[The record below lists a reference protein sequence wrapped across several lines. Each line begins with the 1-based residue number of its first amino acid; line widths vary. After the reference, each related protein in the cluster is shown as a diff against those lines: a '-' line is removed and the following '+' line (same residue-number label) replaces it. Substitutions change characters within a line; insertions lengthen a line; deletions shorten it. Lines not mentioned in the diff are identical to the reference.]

1 MQQDCVPLAE
11 IMLFSRRPDEVGYET
26 LISTI
31 ERLLEMALSRI
42 NEQEGGEDYRRG
54 LLMTAVSAV
63 AQEAPSVVDLRAD
76 MAYPSRS
83 KAQLKIDP
91 PKAPPPPPP
100 RSVKGEPAR

>member
-1 MQQDCVPLAE
+1 MKDEIPLNE
-11 IMLFSRRPDEVGYET
+11 IKLFSLRPDQVGFET

-100 RSVKGEPAR
+100 RSVKGEPER